1 MTKVEK
7 RIADFVMNHLNVIAM
22 IALTLIGV
30 MIRIPLRRFLSGDA
44 DTFLLPWYE
53 LIQDIGI
60 SEQVGNYNLVYQFA
74 IYVMTKL
81 PMKPLYAYKILSCI
95 FDLLLAV
102 VCALVV
108 DTFSGEEKRY
118 RTVLVYGA
126 VLISPVVFLN
136 SAAWAQCDSIYVFFG
151 ICGLYLLLKDRPG
164 WAMFC
169 FGLSLAFKLQAV
181 FFFPALLFIYIIKK
195 NFTALK
201 FLLIP
206 IGVVVCSLP
215 MLIVGRKVMEIV
227 EIYFGQTVEYPS
239 IYLNYPSLLCLL
251 DGVAYEVFSKV
262 AILITVTV
270 LGMLF
275 FYIAHQNERVGPD
288 DKLDLIIYLFLSAYT
303 CVLFLPAMHERYG
316 YSYEILAWILACLIP
331 KTAPLCIGLQL
342 LTLRTYS
349 HYLFKTPINL
359 TALGYVNIVIYF
371 LYVWIL
377 LRELKQERR

>member
-7 RIADFVMNHLNVIAM
+7 KIADFVMNHLNVIA
-22 IALTLIGV
+22 IVAVTLIGV
-30 MIRIPLRRFLSGDA
+30 IIRIPLRGFLSDDA
-44 DTFLLPWYE
+44 DIFLLPWYE
-53 LIQDIGI
+53 EIQASGI
-60 SEQVGNYNLVYQFA
+60 SKQVGNYNLVYQFA

-81 PMKPLYAYKILSCI
+81 PIKPLYAYKILSCI

-108 DTFSGEEKRY
+108 DSFFREEKRY

-126 VLISPVVFLN
+126 VLISPVVLLN

-181 FFFPALLFIYIIKK
+181 FFFPALFFIYLMKK

-206 IGVVVCSLP
+206 AGVVGCSLP
-215 MLIVGRKVMEIV
+215 MLMAGRTIREIV
-227 EIYFGQTVEYPS
+227 LVYFWQTKENPMMH
-239 IYLNYPSLLCLL
+239 INYPSLYCLL
-251 DGVAYEVFSKV
+251 DYVPYEGFSEA
-262 AILITVTV
+262 AILITVV
-270 LGMLF
+270 ALGMLF
-275 FYIAHQNERVGPD
+275 FYIAHQNKRVGGGGKAD
-288 DKLDLIIYLFLSAYT
+288 IIIYLFLSTYT
-303 CVLFLPAMHERYG
+303 CVLLLPAMHERYG

-342 LTLRTYS
+342 MTLRTYS
-349 HYLFKTPINL
+349 HFLFKTPINL
-359 TALGYVNIVIYF
+359 TALGYLNIVIYF